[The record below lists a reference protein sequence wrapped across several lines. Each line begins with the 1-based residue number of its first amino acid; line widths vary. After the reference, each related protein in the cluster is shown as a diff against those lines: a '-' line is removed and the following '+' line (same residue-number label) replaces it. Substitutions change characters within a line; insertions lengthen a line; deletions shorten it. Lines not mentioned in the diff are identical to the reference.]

1 MGEGSTISARSNVCS
16 NSDHQPCETHRGQ
29 MQAARLG
36 CETNIA
42 LGLGFVARGHRYEN
56 QVNVTAVHDW

>member
-1 MGEGSTISARSNVCS
+1 
-16 NSDHQPCETHRGQ
+16 

-56 QVNVTAVHDW
+56 QVNVKAVHDW